1 MSVRFS
7 SAPMGRLSLIALAV
21 TGAAPVT
28 VLAQTEETAAVPE
41 RIQVTGSRILREGAI
56 APSPVTVISGRDL
69 VETGA
74 MNIGEVLKELPSLAA
89 TYTLANAGRSIGT
102 AGLSLLDLRGM
113 GSSRTLVLVDGRRHV
128 ASSAGSASVDTNSIP
143 TAWLDSVEIITGGA
157 SAVYGADAVTGVVNF
172 RLKKDIQGFDLV
184 LSKGFAEDNP
194 YENHKA
200 LLSYGTDFA
209 AGRGNFAVA
218 AEFSG
223 QDGMNAT
230 DRRKTRT
237 PFMAVANP
245 DNGDYRDANGV
256 FVHDG
261 IPDRI
266 TVANAG
272 WYDSSTAGN
281 FELNNKWY
289 IFDQDGSVRLQ
300 NLGTTYGNIEHCS
313 NCEFLNLREY
323 SDLQPGFNRQNLNMK
338 ANFDLTDSIN
348 LFAEGKYARSKGSS
362 EGQPSFFE
370 YRSAIQIQRDNAYLD
385 PSMAALMDEN
395 NLSSIRIHRFQ
406 KDAGRRFEQNTRTTS
421 RFVVGAQGE
430 LSADWA
436 FEAYVTHGETKLAQ
450 TNYNNLIRTNFA
462 QSVDAVLDDKG
473 NIVCRDVVAR
483 ANGCV
488 PTSLFGD
495 NAINQ
500 GARDWFNTISYSTS
514 TIRQQVANASVNNSA
529 IYELPAGNVGF
540 SAGVEY
546 RKEES
551 ESIPDRFAATGATFL
566 NSLQYERGD
575 FSVKEAFTEI
585 SVPLLADLPLIQD
598 LMFDAAVRYAD
609 YSTIGAATSWKAG
622 LDWSLN
628 GEFRIRATYSEALR
642 APNIGELF
650 GPQNQTFFSVT
661 DPCASTERQ
670 SKVRVDNCAAIGIA
684 PDLVLNNPPSTVEG
698 LNGGNPDLRAEKSNS
713 YTVGFVFQPVAISG
727 LSMTVD
733 YWSIEINDAISSISA
748 QNILNRCVDSASGP
762 NMQFCNLVQ
771 RNPENQTLRLITSV
785 VQNVA
790 SQTASGVDFELGYDF
805 DALNGRFNTK
815 LIGTWLESRKTFS
828 FQDFPSEF
836 IENAGVAG
844 DATWQAN
851 LTVNYRYDAWT
862 AGVKTRYIDAV
873 SLYTPQSL
881 ALNPDP
887 SDIMSYGS
895 YFVTDLRV
903 GYDFASGVK
912 LAVGID
918 NALNRDL
925 PGVTLGTTAATGLY
939 NNIGRFYYTSLSY
952 AF

>member
-1 MSVRFS
+1 MSVS
-7 SAPMGRLSLIALAV
+7 LSKVNSLRLSMVAAAIA
-21 TGAAPVT
+21 AASPQL
-28 VLAQTEETAAVPE
+28 VLAQESQQAAPE

-89 TYTLANAGRSIGT
+89 TYSLANAGRFIGT

-113 GSSRTLVLVDGRRHV
+113 GASRTLVLVDGRRHV
-128 ASSAGSASVDTNSIP
+128 ASSAGSAAVDTNSIP

-184 LSKGFAEDNP
+184 LSRGFAQDNP
-194 YENHKA
+194 YDNHKA
-200 LLSYGTDFA
+200 VLSFGTDIA

-223 QDGMNAT
+223 QEGMNAT
-230 DRRKTRT
+230 DRRQTRT
-237 PFMAVANP
+237 SYMAVANP
-245 DNGDYRDANGV
+245 ADRDGRDSNGV
-256 FVHDG
+256 FIHDG

-281 FELNNKWY
+281 FNLNGDWY
-289 IFDQDGSVRLQ
+289 IFNQDGSVRLQ

-313 NCEFLNLREY
+313 SCEFLDLRQY
-323 SDLQPGFNRQNLNMK
+323 QDLQPSFNRQNLNMK

-348 LFAEGKYARSKGSS
+348 LFAEGKYVRSKGSS

-370 YRSAIQIQRDNAYLD
+370 YSSAIRILRDNAYLD
-385 PSMAALMDEN
+385 DSMAALMDAN

-430 LSADWA
+430 LSADWG
-436 FEAYVTHGETKLAQ
+436 FETYVTHGETKLDQ
-450 TNYNNLIRTNFA
+450 INYNNLIRTNFA
-462 QSVDAVLDDKG
+462 QSVDAVFDANG
-473 NIVCRDVVAR
+473 NIVCRDATAR
-483 ANGCV
+483 ANGCA

-495 NAINQ
+495 NAINSA
-500 GARDWFNTISYSTS
+500 ARDWFNTTSYSHS

-529 IYELPAGNVGF
+529 LFELPAGMVGF

-551 ESIPDRFAATGATFL
+551 ESVPDRFAATGATFL
-566 NSLQYERGD
+566 NSLQYMRGEFD
-575 FSVKEAFTEI
+575 VREAFTEV
-585 SVPLLADLPLIQD
+585 SVPLLADVFLIQD
-598 LMFDAAVRYAD
+598 LVFDAAVRYAN
-609 YSTIGAATSWKAG
+609 YSTIGDATSWKTG

-628 GEFRIRATYSEALR
+628 SEFRVRATYSEALR
-642 APNIGELF
+642 APNISELF
-650 GPQNQTFFSVT
+650 GPQNQTFFRVT
-661 DPCASTERQ
+661 DPCATTERQ
-670 SKVRVDNCAAIGIA
+670 SQNRVNNCAAIGIA
-684 PDLVLNNPPSTVEG
+684 PDFQLNNPAATVEG
-698 LNGGNPDLRAEKSNS
+698 VSGGNPNLLAEKSDS
-713 YTVGFVFQPVAISG
+713 YTVGFVYQPGFING
-727 LSMTVD
+727 FSMTVD
-733 YWSIEINDAISSISA
+733 YWSIEIDDAITAISA
-748 QNILNRCVDSASGP
+748 QNILNRCVDSATGP

-771 RNPENQTLRLITSV
+771 RNPQTLSPELITSV

-790 SQTASGVDFELGYDF
+790 SQTASGIDFEFGYDF
-805 DALNGRFNTK
+805 DGLGGRFNTK
-815 LIGTWLESRKTFS
+815 LIGTWLESRKTYS
-828 FQDFPSEF
+828 FQAFPNEY
-836 IENAGVAG
+836 IEYAGVAG

-851 LTVNYRYDAWT
+851 LSVNYRYDAWT
-862 AGVKTRYIDAV
+862 AGFKTRYIDAV
-873 SLYTPQSL
+873 SLFTNQSL
-881 ALNPDP
+881 AENPDP

-895 YFVTDLRV
+895 YFVTDIRL

-912 LAVGID
+912 LAFGID
-918 NALNRDL
+918 NLLDRDL
-925 PGVTLGTTAATGLY
+925 PGVSTGTTAETGLY
-939 NNIGRFYYTSLSY
+939 NNIGRLFYTSLSY

>member
-1 MSVRFS
+1 MSVRS
-7 SAPMGRLSLIALAV
+7 SSVALGRLSMVAV
-21 TGAAPVT
+21 AVAAVSPVA
-28 VLAQTEETAAVPE
+28 VLAQTTEAAPE

-113 GSSRTLVLVDGRRHV
+113 GASRTLVLVDGRRHV
-128 ASSAGSASVDTNSIP
+128 SSSAGSASVDTNSIP

-184 LSKGFAEDNP
+184 LSKGFADDNP

-200 LLSYGTDFA
+200 LLSFGTDFA
-209 AGRGNFAVA
+209 GGRGNFAVA

-230 DRRKTRT
+230 ERSKTRT
-237 PFMAVANP
+237 PYMSVANP
-245 DNGDYRDANGV
+245 LDGDYRDSNGV
-256 FVHDG
+256 FIHDG
-261 IPDRI
+261 IPDKI

-281 FELNNKWY
+281 FFLNGDWY
-289 IFDQDGSVRLQ
+289 IFNQDGSVRLQ
-300 NLGTTYGNIEHCS
+300 DLGTTYGNIEHCS

-323 SDLQPGFNRQNLNMK
+323 QDLQPGFNRQNLNMK

-348 LFAEGKYARSKGSS
+348 LFAEGKYVRSKGSS

-370 YRSAIQIQRDNAYLD
+370 YGSAIQIKRDNAFLD
-385 PSMAALMDEN
+385 ESTAALMDAN
-395 NLSSIRIHRFQ
+395 NLQTLRIHRFQ

-421 RFVVGAQGE
+421 RFVLGAQGE
-430 LSADWA
+430 LSADWG
-436 FEAYVTHGETKLAQ
+436 FEAYVTHGETKLEQ
-450 TNYNNLIRTNFA
+450 INYNNLMRTNFA
-462 QSVDAVLDDKG
+462 QSVDAIVDANG

-500 GARDWFNTISYSTS
+500 GARDWFNTTSYSHS

-529 IYELPAGNVGF
+529 IFELPAGNVGF

-546 RKEES
+546 RNEES
-551 ESIPDRFAATGATFL
+551 ESVPDRFAATGATFL
-566 NSLQYERGD
+566 NSLQYMRGEFD
-575 FSVKEAFTEI
+575 VKEAFTEI
-585 SVPLLADLPLIQD
+585 SIPLLADIPLVQD
-598 LMFDAAVRYAD
+598 LTFDAAVRYAD
-609 YSTIGAATSWKAG
+609 YSTIGDATSWKTG
-622 LDWSLN
+622 LDWNIN

-650 GPQNQTFFSVT
+650 GPQNQTFFRVT
-661 DPCASTERQ
+661 DPCATTERQ
-670 SKVRVDNCAAIGIA
+670 SQIRVNNCAAIGIA
-684 PDLVLNNPPSTVEG
+684 PDLQLNNPAATVEG
-698 LNGGNPDLRAEKSNS
+698 LNGGNPDLLAEKSNS
-713 YTVGFVFQPVAISG
+713 YTVGFVFQPEAIRGFS
-727 LSMTVD
+727 LTVD
-733 YWSIEINDAISSISA
+733 YWSIEIDDAIAAISA

-771 RNPENQTLRLITSV
+771 RNPETKSLQLITSV

-790 SQTASGVDFELGYDF
+790 SQTASGVDFEFGYDF

-815 LIGTWLESRKTFS
+815 LIGTWLESRKTYS

-851 LTVNYRYDAWT
+851 LSVNYRYDAWT

-873 SLYTPQSL
+873 SLYTSQSL

-895 YFVTDLRV
+895 YFVTDIRV
-903 GYDFASGVK
+903 GYDLASGVK
-912 LAVGID
+912 LAVGMD
-918 NALNRDL
+918 NVFNRDL
-925 PGVTLGTTAATGLY
+925 PGVSTGTTAETGLY

>member
-1 MSVRFS
+1 MSVRS
-7 SAPMGRLSLIALAV
+7 SSVALGRLSMVAMAV
-21 TGAAPVT
+21 AAVSPVA
-28 VLAQTEETAAVPE
+28 VLAQTTEAAPE

-113 GSSRTLVLVDGRRHV
+113 GASRTLVLVDGRRHV
-128 ASSAGSASVDTNSIP
+128 SSSAGSASVDTNSIP

-172 RLKKDIQGFDLV
+172 RLKKDIQGFELV

-200 LLSYGTDFA
+200 LLSFGTDIA
-209 AGRGNFAVA
+209 GGRGNFAVA

-237 PFMAVANP
+237 AYMSVENP
-245 DNGDYRDANGV
+245 LDGDYRDSNGV
-256 FVHDG
+256 FIHDG
-261 IPDRI
+261 IPDNI

-281 FELNNKWY
+281 FLLNGDWY
-289 IFDQDGSVRLQ
+289 IFNQDGSVRLQ
-300 NLGTTYGNIEHCS
+300 DLGTTYGDIEHCS

-323 SDLQPGFNRQNLNMK
+323 QDLQPGFNRQNLNMK

-348 LFAEGKYARSKGSS
+348 LFAEGKYVRSKGSS

-370 YRSAIQIQRDNAYLD
+370 YRSAIQILRDNAYLD

-430 LSADWA
+430 LTADWG
-436 FEAYVTHGETKLAQ
+436 FEAYVTHGETKLEQ
-450 TNYNNLIRTNFA
+450 VNYNNLMRTNFA
-462 QSVDAVLDDKG
+462 QSVDAVVDGNG
-473 NIVCRDVVAR
+473 NIVCRDLVAR

-500 GARDWFNTISYSTS
+500 GARDWFNTTSYSHS
-514 TIRQQVANASVNNSA
+514 TIRQQVANFSINNSA
-529 IYELPAGNVGF
+529 LFELPAGNVGF
-540 SAGVEY
+540 SAGTEY

-551 ESIPDRFAATGATFL
+551 ESVPDRFAATGATFL
-566 NSLQYERGD
+566 NSLQYMRGEFD
-575 FSVKEAFTEI
+575 VKEVFTEI
-585 SVPLLADLPLIQD
+585 SVPLLADLPLVQD
-598 LMFDAAVRYAD
+598 LTFDAAVRYAD
-609 YSTIGAATSWKAG
+609 YSTIGDATSWKTG
-622 LDWSLN
+622 LDWNIN

-650 GPQNQTFFSVT
+650 GPQNQTFFRVT
-661 DPCASTERQ
+661 DPCATSERQ
-670 SKVRVDNCAAIGIA
+670 SQIRVNNCAAIGIA
-684 PDLVLNNPPSTVEG
+684 PDLQLNNPAATVEG
-698 LNGGNPDLRAEKSNS
+698 LNGGNPDLLAEKSNS
-713 YTVGFVFQPVAISG
+713 YTVGFVFQPEAIRGFS
-727 LSMTVD
+727 LTVD
-733 YWSIEINDAISSISA
+733 YWSIEIDDAIASISA

-771 RNPENQTLRLITSV
+771 RNPETKGLQLITSV

-790 SQTASGVDFELGYDF
+790 AQTASGVDFEFGYDF

-815 LIGTWLESRKTFS
+815 LIGTWLESRKTYS

-851 LTVNYRYDAWT
+851 LSVNYRYDAWT

-873 SLYTPQSL
+873 SLYTSQSL

-895 YFVTDLRV
+895 YFVTDIRI

-912 LAVGID
+912 LAVGMD
-918 NALNRDL
+918 NVFNRDL
-925 PGVTLGTTAATGLY
+925 PGVSTGTTAETGLY

>member
-1 MSVRFS
+1 MSVRS
-7 SAPMGRLSLIALAV
+7 SSVALGRLSMVAV
-21 TGAAPVT
+21 AVAAASPVA
-28 VLAQTEETAAVPE
+28 VMAQTTEAAPE

-102 AGLSLLDLRGM
+102 AGISLLDLRGM
-113 GSSRTLVLVDGRRHV
+113 GSARTLVLVDGRRHV
-128 ASSAGSASVDTNSIP
+128 SSSAGSASVDTNSIP

-184 LSKGFAEDNP
+184 VSKGFADDNP

-200 LLSYGTDFA
+200 LLSFGTDFA

-223 QDGMNAT
+223 QNGMNAT
-230 DRRKTRT
+230 ERSLTRT

-245 DNGDYRDANGV
+245 ANKDSRGPDGV
-256 FVHDG
+256 TIHDG
-261 IPDRI
+261 VADRI

-272 WYDSSTAGN
+272 WYDSSIGGN
-281 FELNNKWY
+281 FKLNGDWY

-300 NLGTTYGNIEHCS
+300 ELGTTYGNIEHCS

-323 SDLQPGFNRQNLNMK
+323 QDLQPGFNRQNLNMK
-338 ANFDLTDSIN
+338 ANFDVTDGIN
-348 LFAEGKYARSKGSS
+348 LFAEAKYARSKGSS

-370 YRSAIQIQRDNAYLD
+370 YRSAIAIQRDNAYLD
-385 PSMAALMDEN
+385 DSLATLMDAN
-395 NLSSIRIHRFQ
+395 GLTSIRIHRFQ
-406 KDAGRRFEQNTRTTS
+406 KDAGRRFEENTRTTS
-421 RFVVGAQGE
+421 RFVAGAQGE
-430 LSADWA
+430 LTADWG
-436 FEAYVTHGETKLAQ
+436 FETYLTHGETLLEQ
-450 TNYNNLIRTNFA
+450 VNYNNLMRTNFA
-462 QSVDAVLDDKG
+462 QSVDAIKDANG
-473 NIVCRDVVAR
+473 NIVCRDATAR
-483 ANGCV
+483 ANGCA

-500 GARDWFNTISYSTS
+500 AARDWFNTTSYSS
-514 TIRQQVANASVNNSA
+514 SKIVQQVANASVNNSA
-529 IYELPAGNVGF
+529 LFELPAGMVGF

-566 NSLQYERGD
+566 NALQYERGD
-575 FSVKEAFTEI
+575 FSVREAFTEI
-585 SVPLLADLPLIQD
+585 SLPLLADLPFIQD
-598 LMFDAAVRYAD
+598 LVFDAAVRYAD
-609 YSTIGAATSWKAG
+609 YSTIGEATSWKTG
-622 LDWSLN
+622 LDWSVN
-628 GEFRIRATYSEALR
+628 GELRVRATYSEALR

-661 DPCASTERQ
+661 DPCATTERQ
-670 SKVRVDNCAAIGIA
+670 SKSRVDNCAAIGIA

-698 LNGGNPDLRAEKSNS
+698 LNGGNPDLRAEESES
-713 YTVGFVFQPVAISG
+713 YTIGFVYQPAFISG

-733 YWSIEINDAISSISA
+733 YWSIEINDAIASISA
-748 QNILNRCVDSASGP
+748 QNILNRCVDSVNGP

-771 RNPENQTLRLITSV
+771 RNPENQTIRLITSV

-790 SQTASGVDFELGYDF
+790 SQTASGVDFEFGYDF

-851 LTVNYRYDAWT
+851 LSVNYRYDAWT
-862 AGVKTRYIDAV
+862 AGFKTRYIDAV
-873 SLYTPQSL
+873 SLFTEQSL
-881 ALNPDP
+881 AINPDP

-895 YFVTDLRV
+895 YFVTDVRF

-912 LAVGID
+912 VAIGMD
-918 NALNRDL
+918 NVFDRDL
-925 PGVTLGTTAATGLY
+925 PGLTTGTTAATGLY

>member
-1 MSVRFS
+1 MSVRS
-7 SAPMGRLSLIALAV
+7 SSVALGRLSMVAV
-21 TGAAPVT
+21 AVAAVSPVA
-28 VLAQTEETAAVPE
+28 VLAQTTEAAPE

-113 GSSRTLVLVDGRRHV
+113 GASRTLVLVDGRRHV
-128 ASSAGSASVDTNSIP
+128 SSSAGSASVDTNSIP

-200 LLSYGTDFA
+200 LLSFGTDFA
-209 AGRGNFAVA
+209 GGRGNFAVA

-237 PFMAVANP
+237 AYMSVANP
-245 DNGDYRDANGV
+245 LDGDYRDSNGV
-256 FVHDG
+256 FIHDG
-261 IPDRI
+261 IPDKI

-281 FELNNKWY
+281 FFLNGDWY
-289 IFDQDGSVRLQ
+289 IFNQDGSVRLQ
-300 NLGTTYGNIEHCS
+300 DLGTTYGNIEHCS

-323 SDLQPGFNRQNLNMK
+323 QDLQPGFNRQNLNMK

-348 LFAEGKYARSKGSS
+348 LFAEGKYVRSKGSS

-370 YRSAIQIQRDNAYLD
+370 YGSAIQIKRDNAFLD
-385 PSMAALMDEN
+385 ESTAALMDAN
-395 NLSSIRIHRFQ
+395 NLQTLRIHRFQ

-430 LSADWA
+430 LTADWG
-436 FEAYVTHGETKLAQ
+436 FEAYVTHGETKLEQ
-450 TNYNNLIRTNFA
+450 INYNNLMRTNFA
-462 QSVDAVLDDKG
+462 QSVDAIVDASG

-500 GARDWFNTISYSTS
+500 GARDWFNTTSYSHS

-529 IYELPAGNVGF
+529 IFELPAGNVGF

-546 RKEES
+546 RNEES
-551 ESIPDRFAATGATFL
+551 ESVPDRFAATGATFL
-566 NSLQYERGD
+566 NSLQYMRGEFD
-575 FSVKEAFTEI
+575 VKEAFTEI
-585 SVPLLADLPLIQD
+585 SIPLLADLPLVQD
-598 LMFDAAVRYAD
+598 LTFDAAVRYAD
-609 YSTIGAATSWKAG
+609 YSTIGDATSWKTG
-622 LDWSLN
+622 LDWNIN

-650 GPQNQTFFSVT
+650 GPQNQTFFRVT
-661 DPCASTERQ
+661 DPCATTERQ
-670 SKVRVDNCAAIGIA
+670 SQIRVNNCAAIGIA
-684 PDLVLNNPPSTVEG
+684 PDLQLNNPAATVEG
-698 LNGGNPDLRAEKSNS
+698 LNGGNPDLLAEKSNS
-713 YTVGFVFQPVAISG
+713 YTVGFVFQPEAIRGFS
-727 LSMTVD
+727 LTVD
-733 YWSIEINDAISSISA
+733 YWSIEIDDAIAAISA

-771 RNPENQTLRLITSV
+771 RNPETKSLQLITSV

-790 SQTASGVDFELGYDF
+790 SQTASGVDFEFGYDF

-815 LIGTWLESRKTFS
+815 LIGTWLESRKTYS

-851 LTVNYRYDAWT
+851 LSVNYRYDAWT

-873 SLYTPQSL
+873 SLYTSQSL

-895 YFVTDLRV
+895 YFVTDIRI
-903 GYDFASGVK
+903 GYDFTSGVK
-912 LAVGID
+912 LAVGMD
-918 NALNRDL
+918 NVFNRDL
-925 PGVTLGTTAATGLY
+925 PGVSTGTTAETGLY

>member
-1 MSVRFS
+1 MSVRS
-7 SAPMGRLSLIALAV
+7 SSVALGRLSMVAV
-21 TGAAPVT
+21 AVAAVSPVA
-28 VLAQTEETAAVPE
+28 VLAQTTEAAPE

-113 GSSRTLVLVDGRRHV
+113 GASRTLVLVDGRRHV
-128 ASSAGSASVDTNSIP
+128 SSSAGSASVDTNSIP

-184 LSKGFAEDNP
+184 LSKGFADDNP

-200 LLSYGTDFA
+200 LLSFGTDFA
-209 AGRGNFAVA
+209 GGRGNFAVA

-237 PFMAVANP
+237 SYMSVANP
-245 DNGDYRDANGV
+245 LDGDYRDSNGV
-256 FVHDG
+256 FIHDG
-261 IPDRI
+261 IPDKS

-281 FELNNKWY
+281 FFLNGDWY
-289 IFDQDGSVRLQ
+289 IFNQDGSVRLQ
-300 NLGTTYGNIEHCS
+300 DLGTTYGNIEHCS

-323 SDLQPGFNRQNLNMK
+323 QDLQPGFNRQNLNMK

-348 LFAEGKYARSKGSS
+348 LFAEGKYVRSKGSS

-370 YRSAIQIQRDNAYLD
+370 YGSAIQIKRDNAFLD
-385 PSMAALMDEN
+385 ESTAALMDAN
-395 NLSSIRIHRFQ
+395 NLQTLRIHRFQ

-430 LSADWA
+430 LTADWG
-436 FEAYVTHGETKLAQ
+436 FEAYVTHGETKLEQ
-450 TNYNNLIRTNFA
+450 INYNNLMRTNFA
-462 QSVDAVLDDKG
+462 QSVDAIVDASG

-500 GARDWFNTISYSTS
+500 GARDWFNTTSYSHS

-529 IYELPAGNVGF
+529 IFELPAGNVGF

-546 RKEES
+546 RNEES
-551 ESIPDRFAATGATFL
+551 ESVPDRFAATGATFL
-566 NSLQYERGD
+566 NSLQYMRGEFD
-575 FSVKEAFTEI
+575 VKEAFTEI
-585 SVPLLADLPLIQD
+585 SIPLLADIPLVQD
-598 LMFDAAVRYAD
+598 LTFDAAVRYAD
-609 YSTIGAATSWKAG
+609 YSTIGDATSWKTG
-622 LDWSLN
+622 LDWNIN

-650 GPQNQTFFSVT
+650 GPQNQTFFRVT
-661 DPCASTERQ
+661 DPCATTERQ
-670 SKVRVDNCAAIGIA
+670 SQIRVNNCAAIGIA
-684 PDLVLNNPPSTVEG
+684 PDLQLNNPAATVEG
-698 LNGGNPDLRAEKSNS
+698 LNGGNPDLLAEKSNS
-713 YTVGFVFQPVAISG
+713 YTVGFVFQPEAIRGFS
-727 LSMTVD
+727 LTVD
-733 YWSIEINDAISSISA
+733 YWSIEIDDAIAAISA

-771 RNPENQTLRLITSV
+771 RNPETKSLQLITSV

-790 SQTASGVDFELGYDF
+790 SQTASGVDFEFGYDF

-815 LIGTWLESRKTFS
+815 LIGTWLESRKTYS

-851 LTVNYRYDAWT
+851 LSVNYRYDAWT

-873 SLYTPQSL
+873 SLYTSQSL

-895 YFVTDLRV
+895 YFVTDIRV

-912 LAVGID
+912 LAVGMD
-918 NALNRDL
+918 NVFNRDL
-925 PGVTLGTTAATGLY
+925 PGVSTGTTAETGLY

>member
-1 MSVRFS
+1 MSVRS
-7 SAPMGRLSLIALAV
+7 SSVALGRLSMVAV
-21 TGAAPVT
+21 AVAAVSPVA
-28 VLAQTEETAAVPE
+28 VLAQTTEAAPE

-113 GSSRTLVLVDGRRHV
+113 GASRTLVLVDGRRHV
-128 ASSAGSASVDTNSIP
+128 SSSAGSASVDTNSIP

-172 RLKKDIQGFDLV
+172 RLKKDIQGFEMV
-184 LSKGFAEDNP
+184 LSKGFADDNP

-200 LLSYGTDFA
+200 LLSFGTDFA
-209 AGRGNFAVA
+209 GGRGNFAVA

-230 DRRKTRT
+230 ERSKTRT
-237 PFMAVANP
+237 PYMSVANP
-245 DNGDYRDANGV
+245 LDGDYRDSNGV
-256 FVHDG
+256 FIHDG

-281 FELNNKWY
+281 FFLNGDWY
-289 IFDQDGSVRLQ
+289 IFNQDGSVRLQ
-300 NLGTTYGNIEHCS
+300 DLGTTYGNIEHCS

-323 SDLQPGFNRQNLNMK
+323 QDLQPGFNRQNLNMK

-348 LFAEGKYARSKGSS
+348 LFAEGKYVRSKGSS

-370 YRSAIQIQRDNAYLD
+370 YGSAIQIKRDNAFLD
-385 PSMAALMDEN
+385 ESTAALMDAN
-395 NLSSIRIHRFQ
+395 NLQTLRIHRFQ

-430 LSADWA
+430 LSADWG
-436 FEAYVTHGETKLAQ
+436 FEAYVTHGETKLEQ
-450 TNYNNLIRTNFA
+450 VNHNNLMRTNFA
-462 QSVDAVLDDKG
+462 QSVDAIVDANG

-500 GARDWFNTISYSTS
+500 GARDWFNTTSYSHS

-529 IYELPAGNVGF
+529 IFELPAGNVGF

-546 RKEES
+546 RNEES
-551 ESIPDRFAATGATFL
+551 ESVPDRFAATGATFL
-566 NSLQYERGD
+566 NSLQYMRGEFD
-575 FSVKEAFTEI
+575 VKEAFTEI
-585 SVPLLADLPLIQD
+585 SIPLLADLPLVQD
-598 LMFDAAVRYAD
+598 LTFDAAVRYAD
-609 YSTIGAATSWKAG
+609 YSTIGDATSWKTG
-622 LDWSLN
+622 LDWNIN

-650 GPQNQTFFSVT
+650 GPQNQTFFRVT
-661 DPCASTERQ
+661 DPCATTERQ
-670 SKVRVDNCAAIGIA
+670 SQIRVNNCAAIGIA
-684 PDLVLNNPPSTVEG
+684 PDLQLNNPAATVEG
-698 LNGGNPDLRAEKSNS
+698 LSGGNPDLLAEKSNS
-713 YTVGFVFQPVAISG
+713 YTVGFVLQPEAIRGFS
-727 LSMTVD
+727 LTVD
-733 YWSIEINDAISSISA
+733 YWSIEIDDAIAAISA

-771 RNPENQTLRLITSV
+771 RNPETKGLQLITSV

-790 SQTASGVDFELGYDF
+790 SQTASGVDFEFGYDF

-815 LIGTWLESRKTFS
+815 LIGTWLESRKTYS
-828 FQDFPSEF
+828 FQDFPSEY

-851 LTVNYRYDAWT
+851 LSVNYRYDAWT

-873 SLYTPQSL
+873 SLYTSQSL

-895 YFVTDLRV
+895 YFVTDIRV

-912 LAVGID
+912 LAVGMD
-918 NALNRDL
+918 NVFNRNL
-925 PGVTLGTTAATGLY
+925 PGVSTGTTVETGLY